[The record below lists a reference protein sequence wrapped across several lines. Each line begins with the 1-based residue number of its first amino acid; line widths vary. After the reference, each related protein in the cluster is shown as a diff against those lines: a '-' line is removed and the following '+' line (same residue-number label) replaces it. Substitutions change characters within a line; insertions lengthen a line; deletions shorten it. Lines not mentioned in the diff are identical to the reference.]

1 MNDIKKRQ
9 KEERKKQA
17 ASSKDAGPKSV
28 LGKYQEQ
35 IERLAGERDR
45 LYRMIAELKPYIT
58 KEVEALK
65 LLDEFDRFESKAK
78 FQLPSEFE
86 MSADDSSSPAKKP
99 KKLTKPINS
108 ELKINPSDSEDD
120 AERTEDETEA
130 VAGEEAEHNGPPSS
144 ADDHETAPA
153 QPALDAQKPDSE
165 TGWGFLRSSLD
176 KVKDLLVG
184 SENPNPAAT
193 VHHATG

>member
-1 MNDIKKRQ
+1 MSDIKKRQ

-17 ASSKDAGPKSV
+17 ASSKDSGPKSV
-28 LGKYQEQ
+28 LRKYQEQ

-65 LLDEFDRFESKAK
+65 LLDEYDRFESKTK
-78 FQLPSEFE
+78 FQLPSESE
-86 MSADDSSSPAKKP
+86 ISADDSSSPAQKP
-99 KKLTKPINS
+99 KKHTKPINS
-108 ELKINPSDSEDD
+108 ELKINPTDSEED

-130 VAGEEAEHNGPPSS
+130 VPDEEPEHNGPPSS
-144 ADDHETAPA
+144 ADDAEPAPA
-153 QPALDAQKPDSE
+153 QPAPDTHKPGSE

-184 SENPNPAAT
+184 SENQNPAAT